1 MNKKIIKLVQY
12 LTNLSLLLS
21 STFAL
26 ADNASQYIT
35 YNNLLF
41 DRDGTVIIDNSQKIN
56 SITYKDH
63 YWIVQLTNSS
73 DSLLYSNIRKID
85 NFKFAFEK
93 KGDILKFKT
102 IDTLT
107 YLGEERIAYYYQDTK
122 LSVVIDTDGN
132 LITPKGRYYLEIG
145 PFINGYAE
153 VTTPEYDEGYLN
165 LQGKFF
171 KKLPKTTLTQKT
183 QSQTKPQCKII
194 TSDTI
199 MQLCKKNNSQ
209 YLVNSKTGK
218 ETDVGSKAWTTN
230 FDCIPKN
237 LSAGY
242 FWLGN
247 YQDGYH
253 VYQIYDYDGKMHY
266 QNQYYAVSPLYGTA
280 SWVQDSDNSKKRLID
295 ITGKTIGEYNN
306 YTLLQVGTEKL
317 YYAQKTTPKNKDKN
331 SDSDNDNDKQILLS
345 IFDVNGNILLYEDIV
360 GSEQNSHCHRDVK
373 VLKNAENK
381 IVWPTDLERECLL
394 DRYIQSAKTDNDNSY
409 RHKKQES
416 KAIEI
421 PKDKVPEISRYFTQI
436 QSNKNTNPFTFE
448 KGDIYLTGPNTT
460 KIEGI
465 AELSIPE
472 GYIYSE
478 KYNPSNTEHCDRFVA
493 PAYDNQNRLCIN
505 VYKLGFI
512 DLLEVKKLF
521 DDKTNIENL
530 KTKISSRI
538 EDYKEYKDYQKF
550 EWLIDPEFD
559 FENQSLKFGYRYHIA
574 ESDQNRTSQI
584 IEYIKFAKDHIIVF
598 KNDYYDDY
606 NDFKPMEFDWLNRI
620 KVFEKADISS
630 TYPCSKLSIKDSAL
644 SANKFIYLD
653 KEFCFPLP
661 ITTLFEKYP
670 TQTELNSYHE
680 LFSFRENRYPIKEG
694 KTLWN

>member
-1 MNKKIIKLVQY
+1 MNKKIVKLAQY

-21 STFAL
+21 STLAL
-26 ADNASQYIT
+26 ASNASQYIT

-41 DRDGTVIIDNSQKIN
+41 DRDGTVIIDNSQKID
-56 SITYKDH
+56 SIKYRDH
-63 YWIVQLTNSS
+63 YWIVQLNNSHNS
-73 DSLLYSNIRKID
+73 RLYSNIRKID

-107 YLGEERIAYYYQDTK
+107 YLGEERIAYYYQDTA

-132 LITPKGRYYLEIG
+132 LITPKGHYYRTIS

-153 VTTPEYDEGYLN
+153 VTTPEYEEGYLN
-165 LQGKFF
+165 LQGRFF
-171 KKLPKTTLTQKT
+171 KKRPKTTLIQKM
-183 QSQTKPQCKII
+183 QSQTEPKPQCKII
-194 TSDTI
+194 TSDAI

-209 YLVNSKTGK
+209 YLINSKTGK
-218 ETDVGSKAWTTN
+218 ETDVGSKAHINN
-230 FDCIPKN
+230 FDNYKEN

-242 FWLGN
+242 FWLEN
-247 YQDGYH
+247 YQDSYH

-266 QNQYYAVSPLYGTA
+266 QNQYDSTSPLYGTA
-280 SWVQDSDNSKKRLID
+280 SWVKDNYNSKNRLID
-295 ITGKTIGEYNN
+295 ITGRTIGEYDY
-306 YTLLQVGTEKL
+306 YTLFQVGTEKL
-317 YYAQKTTPKNKDKN
+317 YYAKKNNPKNNNEKT
-331 SDSDNDNDKQILLS
+331 LLS

-360 GSEQNSHCHRDVK
+360 GSEQNSHCHRDVT

-381 IVWPTDLERECLL
+381 IVWPTNLERECLL
-394 DRYIQSAKTDNDNSY
+394 ERYIQPTKTEDDNNY
-409 RHKKQES
+409 RHKAQES
-416 KAIEI
+416 EPIEI

-436 QSNKNTNPFTFE
+436 QSNKDTNPFTFN
-448 KGDIYLTGPNTT
+448 GSNIYLTGPNTT

-478 KYNPSNTEHCDRFVA
+478 RYNPSNTAHCDRFVA

-505 VYKLGFI
+505 VYNLGFI

-521 DDKTNIENL
+521 DDKTNIDNL
-530 KTKISSRI
+530 KAKISSRV
-538 EDYKEYKDYQKF
+538 EDYKEYNDYQKF

-574 ESDQNRTSQI
+574 ESNQNITSQI

-598 KNDYYDDY
+598 KNDYHDDY

-644 SANKFIYLD
+644 SASEFTYLD
-653 KEFCFPLP
+653 KDFCFPLP
-661 ITTLFEKYP
+661 ITKLFKKDP
-670 TQTELNSYHE
+670 TQTELNGYRE
-680 LFSFRENRYPIKEG
+680 LFSFRENKYPIKES

>member
-1 MNKKIIKLVQY
+1 MNNKIIKSARY
-12 LTNLSLLLS
+12 LTNLSLIL
-21 STFAL
+21 FPIL
-26 ADNASQYIT
+26 AFSDDASRYIT

-41 DRDGTVIIDNSQKIN
+41 DRDGTVIIDNSQEID
-56 SITYKDH
+56 SIKYQDH

-73 DSLLYSNIRKID
+73 NNLLYSNIKKID

-93 KGDILKFKT
+93 KGNILKFK
-102 IDTLT
+102 IKNNLT
-107 YLGEERIAYYYQDTK
+107 YLGAERIAYYYQDTH

-132 LITPKGRYYLEIG
+132 LIIPKGIYYKKIN
-145 PFINGYAE
+145 PFIDGYAK
-153 VTTPEYDEGYLN
+153 VTTKNDEIGYLN
-165 LQGKFF
+165 LQGEFF
-171 KKLPKTTLTQKT
+171 KKLPPKAQIKKS
-183 QSQTKPQCKII
+183 QSQTNLNSQCKII
-194 TSDTI
+194 TSDKI

-209 YLVNSKTGK
+209 YLINSKTGK
-218 ETDVGSKAWTTN
+218 ETDVGSKAWDTN
-230 FDCIPKN
+230 RDNDYKNN

-242 FWLGN
+242 FWIGN
-247 YQDGYH
+247 YQDSYR
-253 VYQIYDYDGKMHY
+253 VYQLYDYDGKMHY
-266 QNQYYAVSPLYGTA
+266 ENQFDSISPLYGTV
-280 SWVQDSDNSKKRLID
+280 SWVKNNYNSKKYHLID
-295 ITGKTIGEYNN
+295 IKGKTLGEYDY
-306 YTLLQVGTEKL
+306 YTVKDVGKEKL
-317 YYAQKTTPKNKDKN
+317 YYAQKATPKNQSEDEKKLLT
-331 SDSDNDNDKQILLS
+331 ILD
-345 IFDVNGNILLYEDIV
+345 INGNILFYEDIV
-360 GSEQNSHCHRDVK
+360 GQAQYNFCNRNFK
-373 VLKNAENK
+373 VLKNKENK

-409 RHKKQES
+409 RHKEQES

-478 KYNPSNTEHCDRFVA
+478 KYNPSNTEHCDRFIA

-661 ITTLFEKYP
+661 ITTLFERYP

-680 LFSFRENRYPIKEG
+680 LFSFRENQYPIKEG